1 MLDQLKQRLN
11 NDDQLL
17 EASMI
22 LSEMSDG
29 GALEDDIFD
38 QIAIS
43 NKDEKEIENLINKIP
58 DEPIGGTGDDSK
70 DNITDQDL
78 KYAASNIA
86 DPTLDELLEDDD
98 LI

>member
-1 MLDQLKQRLN
+1 MLDQLKKRLN
-11 NDDQLL
+11 DDDLL
-17 EASMI
+17 MEAAVI

-29 GALEDDIFD
+29 GALEDDIFE

-43 NKDEKEIENLINKIP
+43 NKDEKEIESLVNKIP
-58 DEPIGGTGDDSK
+58 DEPIGGTGDNQEGISDE
-70 DNITDQDL
+70 DL